1 MAPVDGYVPRLRF
14 APPLEA
20 ARRPRDRRAGRVAVV
35 LHGKIGSFYARAL
48 EGASADPRMV
58 ALSYLLGHAATACGV
73 FTVCLIPDQR
83 DDALRRLREWPRHW
97 GYAAAVTALI
107 VAGFSLGAGGVLLQL
122 TRTDFGANGTLVG

>member
-20 ARRPRDRRAGRVAVV
+20 ARRPRDRRAERIAVV

-58 ALSYLLGHAATACGV
+58 ALSYRSLVRHVVQPNIGAYAVDVFGHSWSPEVGQ
-73 FTVCLIPDQR
+73 LI
-83 DDALRRLREWPRHW
+83 DALYEPRRSKHQPAQFWELS
-97 GYAAAVTALI
+97 LI
-107 VAGFSLGAGGVLLQL
+107 HI
-122 TRTDFGANGTLVG
+122 